1 MTATD
6 YSLSIKSVVSDP
18 ERVFELRIYTAK
30 EGLLP
35 NINNRFREATI
46 PLFKKH
52 GMQFIGFWNLMD
64 DQEGADR
71 TLIYMLAHD
80 GPEAANASWKSF
92 LEDPVWIAAS
102 QEGIGKLI
110 IEKGINRTYL
120 NPLDF
125 SPMK

>member
-1 MTATD
+1 MPGSRGRRPYHVLYLGSSLHFESIAT
-6 YSLSIKSVVSDP
+6 
-18 ERVFELRIYTAK
+18 
-30 EGLLP
+30 
-35 NINNRFREATI
+35 
-46 PLFKKH
+46 
-52 GMQFIGFWNLMD
+52 D

-92 LEDPVWIAAS
+92 LEDPVWIAAKAAS